1 MKKRD
6 WKELSIASFAAD
18 KFLCV
23 GLDPVH
29 AKIPARYK
37 DDQDEDL
44 IPEIM
49 GFCVD
54 VIDAVGN
61 IAGFLKPNWAFFL
74 QYGPRGMSMLQA
86 LIQYAQ
92 KTYPELAII
101 LDCKVGDIGDTN
113 KAYAKCFFHQLRADA
128 ITMHSYL
135 GQQANR
141 PFLDYADKGFFVL
154 CHTSNP
160 GAGEFQ
166 RLQIDEDQRL
176 YQRLA
181 GSVQHHW
188 NAHGN
193 CGLVAGATYPDA
205 VESIRNTAPS
215 IPLLV
220 PGIGKQGGDLQAAV
234 SAAKDWKDGG
244 FIINSSSGII
254 FADDPQ
260 KAARELHESIVTAVK
275 Q

>member
-6 WKELSIASFAAD
+6 WRELSGAAFAAE

-29 AKIPARYK
+29 AKIPERYQ

-44 IPEIM
+44 IPEM
-49 GFCVD
+49 EDFCVD
-54 VIDAVGN
+54 VIDAVGA

-74 QYGPRGMSMLQA
+74 QYGPRGLNALLQ
-86 LIQYAQ
+86 LIRYAQ
-92 KTYPELAII
+92 KTYPELVII

-113 KAYAKCFFHQLRADA
+113 VAYARFFFKQLGADA
-128 ITMHSYL
+128 ITMHGYL
-135 GQQANR
+135 GQQANQ
-141 PFLDYADKGFFVL
+141 PFLDYADKGFFIL

-160 GAGEFQ
+160 GAEEFQ
-166 RLQIDEDQRL
+166 HLETSSLSL
-176 YQRLA
+176 YERVALHV
-181 GSVQHHW
+181 SNNW
-188 NAHGN
+188 NMHGN

-205 VESIRNTAPS
+205 VEEIRKLAPTL
-215 IPLLV
+215 PLLV

-234 SAAKDWKDGG
+234 SAAKDWSNAG

-260 KAARELHESIVTAVK
+260 AAAKELHEEILTARK
-275 Q
+275 